1 LVVVPGQVEIDPG
14 QDVFTA
20 IGVAINRLM
29 EMPEDGEIHG
39 LWLDLSGPYLIL
51 LIFPVVQA
59 FQFAEMEDILLSLG
73 VQRCRL
79 RDHVLADMAGDLF
92 FFLFFH
98 FLLSSKENGDV
109 L

>member
-39 LWLDLSGPYLIL
+39 LWLDLSGLYLIL

-73 VQRCRL
+73 VQRCCL